1 MVDYASRAAVRQR
14 RREASDVA
22 TFVKRL
28 DWILIA
34 SAGLLVAYGLWSIA
48 DITRHDVAGDA
59 RYYLTRQAVYA
70 AIGVVCLVAV
80 VLVDPEVYRTRWRA
94 IFGSTCFL
102 IAIVL
107 LTGPIRGSKRWLDL
121 GFFRFQPSEFGK
133 VLFVLALAGFLAER
147 SRRLHEAR
155 TTASVVGLGLAPI
168 FLVFLQPDF
177 GSALVYCAA
186 VGAVLLVAGT
196 PWPHLGVLAA
206 VAVAVAV
213 LILGVLPAAGLPVLK
228 EYQQQR
234 WTGFL
239 NPDSDPGG
247 TTYNITQSKTA
258 VGAGGLR
265 GRGPENATQTRLN
278 FLPEHHTD
286 FVFASLAEERG
297 FFGAAVLLMLYLL
310 VVWRGLRIVT
320 LAREPFS
327 AILAG
332 GLVVALLFQIFVNVG
347 MTMGIAPITGIP
359 LPFVS
364 VGGSS
369 MIANLIAIGL
379 LLSIHVRS
387 RGRRSPRA
395 RRWPRSS

>member
-1 MVDYASRAAVRQR
+1 MVDYASRAASRAR
-14 RREASDVA
+14 RREATDVA
-22 TFVKRL
+22 SLVRRL
-28 DWILIA
+28 DWVLIGSVA
-34 SAGLLVAYGLWSIA
+34 ALIAYGLWAIA
-48 DITRHDVAGDA
+48 DITRHDVTGNAH
-59 RYYLTRQAVYA
+59 YYVTRQAVYA
-70 AIGVVCLVAV
+70 AIGVLCLVAA
-80 VLVDPEVYRTRWRA
+80 VLVDPEVYRTRWRV
-94 IFGSTCFL
+94 IFGGTCFL

-147 SRRLHEAR
+147 SRRLNEPR
-155 TTASVVGLGLAPI
+155 TTLTAVGLALVPI

-186 VGAVLLVAGT
+186 LGAVLLVAGT
-196 PWPHLGVLAA
+196 PWTHLGALAAAAAA
-206 VAVAVAV
+206 VAV
-213 LILGVLPAAGLPVLK
+213 LLLGVLPAAGVPVLK
-228 EYQQQR
+228 QYQVDR
-234 WTGFL
+234 LTGFL
-239 NPDSDPGG
+239 NPASDPGG
-247 TTYNITQSKTA
+247 TTYNITQSKNA
-258 VGAGGLR
+258 IGAGQLR
-265 GRGPENATQTRLN
+265 GRGPNNATQTTLN

-297 FFGAAVLLMLYLL
+297 FFGAAFLLMLYLL

-327 AILAG
+327 AIVAG
-332 GLVVALLFQIFVNVG
+332 GVVIALLFQIFVNVG

-369 MIANLIAIGL
+369 MIANLIAVGL
-379 LLSIHVRS
+379 LLSIHI
-387 RGRRSPRA
+387 RA
-395 RRWPRSS
+395 RGARR

>member
-1 MVDYASRAAVRQR
+1 MVDYASRAATRAR
-14 RREASDVA
+14 RRETTDVA
-22 TFVKRL
+22 TFVRRL
-28 DWILIA
+28 DWILIG
-34 SAGLLVAYGLWSIA
+34 SVGLLVAYGLWAIA
-48 DITRHDVAGDA
+48 DITRQDVSGDA
-59 RYYLTRQAVYA
+59 QYYLTRQSVYA
-70 AIGVVCLVAV
+70 AIGVLCLVAA
-80 VLVDPEVYRTRWRA
+80 VLVDPELYRTRWRF
-94 IFGSTCFL
+94 IFGGMSFL

-147 SRRLHEAR
+147 SRRLNEPR
-155 TTASVVGLGLAPI
+155 TTATAVGLALVPI

-186 VGAVLLVAGT
+186 VAAVLFVAGT
-196 PWPHLGVLAA
+196 PWTHLGVLAA
-206 VAVAVAV
+206 GAVAAAV
-213 LILGVLPAAGLPVLK
+213 LVLGVLPAVGLPVLK
-228 EYQQQR
+228 DYQQQR

-247 TTYNITQSKTA
+247 TTYNITQSKNA
-258 VGAGGLR
+258 IGSGQLR
-265 GRGPENATQTRLN
+265 GRGPQNATQTTLN

-297 FFGAAVLLMLYLL
+297 FFGAAFLLMLYLL

-327 AILAG
+327 AIVAG
-332 GLVVALLFQIFVNVG
+332 GLVIALLFQVFVNVG

-369 MIANLIAIGL
+369 LIANLAAMGVLLAI
-379 LLSIHVRS
+379 HA
-387 RGRRSPRA
+387 RGRVSRYS
-395 RRWPRSS
+395 RRR

>member
-1 MVDYASRAAVRQR
+1 MVDYASRAAVRAR
-14 RREASDVA
+14 RREAADVA
-22 TFVKRL
+22 SFVKRL
-28 DWILIA
+28 DWLLIG
-34 SAGLLVAYGLWSIA
+34 SVGLLVAYGLWAIG
-48 DITRHDVAGDA
+48 DITRRDVTSDA
-59 RYYLTRQAVYA
+59 NYYLTRQAVYA
-70 AIGVVCLVAV
+70 AIGVLCLVAA
-80 VLVDPEVYRTRWRA
+80 VLIDPEVYRTRWRA

-147 SRRLHEAR
+147 SRRLNEAR
-155 TTASVVGLGLAPI
+155 TTGAVVGLGLIPI

-186 VGAVLLVAGT
+186 VAAVLLVAGT
-196 PWPHLGVLAA
+196 PWTHLGALAA
-206 VAVAVAV
+206 GTVAVAV
-213 LILGVLPAAGLPVLK
+213 LVLGVMPAAGVPVLK
-228 EYQQQR
+228 KYQEQR
-234 WTGFL
+234 LTDFL
-239 NPDSDPGG
+239 RPDSDPGG
-247 TTYNITQSKTA
+247 TTYNITQSKNA
-258 VGAGGLR
+258 IGAGQLR
-265 GRGPENATQTRLN
+265 GRGPDNATQTTLN

-297 FFGAAVLLMLYLL
+297 FFGAAFLLMLYLL

-320 LAREPFS
+320 LAREPFA
-327 AILAG
+327 AIVAG
-332 GLVVALLFQIFVNVG
+332 GLVIALLFQVFVNVG

-369 MIANLIAIGL
+369 MIANLIAVGL
-379 LLSIHVRS
+379 LLSIHVRAK
-387 RGRRSPRA
+387 GA
-395 RRWPRSS
+395 RR

>member
-1 MVDYASRAAVRQR
+1 MVDYASRAAVRAR
-14 RREASDVA
+14 RREAADVA
-22 TFVKRL
+22 SFVKRL
-28 DWILIA
+28 DWILIGT
-34 SAGLLVAYGLWSIA
+34 AGLLVAYGLWAVA
-48 DITRHDVAGDA
+48 DITRHDVTGDEH
-59 RYYLTRQAVYA
+59 YYLTRQAVYA
-70 AIGVVCLVAV
+70 AIGVACLLVAV
-80 VLVDPEVYRTRWRA
+80 LIDPEVYRTRWRA
-94 IFGSTCFL
+94 IFGGTCFL

-147 SRRLHEAR
+147 SRRLHER
-155 TTASVVGLGLAPI
+155 GTTLTAVGLGLVPI

-186 VGAVLLVAGT
+186 VAAVLVVAGT
-196 PWPHLGVLAA
+196 PWWHLAAIGAGTVAAAVLVLGVM
-206 VAVAVAV
+206 
-213 LILGVLPAAGLPVLK
+213 PAAGVPLLK
-228 EYQQQR
+228 KYQEQR
-234 WTGFL
+234 LTDFVH
-239 NPDSDPGG
+239 PDSDPRG
-247 TTYNITQSKTA
+247 TTYNITQSKNA
-258 VGAGGLR
+258 IGSGQLR
-265 GRGPENATQTRLN
+265 GRGPDNATQTRLN

-297 FFGAAVLLMLYLL
+297 FFGAAFLLMLYLL

-327 AILAG
+327 AIVAG
-332 GLVVALLFQIFVNVG
+332 GLVVALLFQVFVNVG

-379 LLSIHVRS
+379 LLSIHVRA
-387 RGRRSPRA
+387 RGA
-395 RRWPRSS
+395 RR

>member
-1 MVDYASRAAVRQR
+1 MVDYASRAASRAR
-14 RREASDVA
+14 RRETADVA
-22 TFVKRL
+22 SLVRRL
-28 DWILIA
+28 DWVLIGSVA
-34 SAGLLVAYGLWSIA
+34 ALVAYGLWAIA
-48 DITRHDVAGDA
+48 DITRHDVTGNAD
-59 RYYLTRQAVYA
+59 YYVTRQAVYA
-70 AIGVVCLVAV
+70 AIGVLCLVAA
-80 VLVDPEVYRTRWRA
+80 VLVDPEVYRTRWRV
-94 IFGSTCFL
+94 IFGGTCFL

-147 SRRLHEAR
+147 SRRLNEPR
-155 TTASVVGLGLAPI
+155 TTLTAVGLALLPI

-186 VGAVLLVAGT
+186 LGAVLLVAGT
-196 PWPHLGVLAA
+196 PWTHLGALAAAAAA
-206 VAVAVAV
+206 VAV
-213 LILGVLPAAGLPVLK
+213 LLLGVLPAAGVPVLK
-228 EYQQQR
+228 QYQVDR
-234 WTGFL
+234 LTGFL
-239 NPDSDPGG
+239 NPASDPGG
-247 TTYNITQSKTA
+247 TTYNITQSKNA
-258 VGAGGLR
+258 IGAGQVR
-265 GRGPENATQTRLN
+265 GRGPNNATQTTLN

-297 FFGAAVLLMLYLL
+297 FFGAAFLLMLYLL

-327 AILAG
+327 AIVAG
-332 GLVVALLFQIFVNVG
+332 GVVIALLFQIFVNVG

-369 MIANLIAIGL
+369 MIANLIAVGL
-379 LLSIHVRS
+379 LLSIHI
-387 RGRRSPRA
+387 RA
-395 RRWPRSS
+395 RGARR